1 MVLPF
6 HIVTMLDKRFHGQAE
21 VKRAI
26 GIAIAASV
34 NSTGATPRLLIC
46 GPSGTGKTS
55 MAVSMAEYFLQPV
68 VVAPITAYTQTGYV
82 GKDVSCILEDLVV
95 AAYKLAEKVEQSLPA
110 FGANPKENMAM
121 SAFGYLKM
129 FSIVPHDLLDKLVA
143 KVTAAVKKD
152 LAYYTLEYTVEKD
165 DGRQAF
171 VLKCLKT
178 VPDGFSPTAN
188 WMDVVKGIVTK
199 VLKKE
204 AKVKKG
210 ATIFDI
216 VKDSEMLPVLHAIGM
231 VFPAMLREHV
241 TANFDEYVKHLTN
254 RGVVILDEID
264 KIADN
269 GDRSNVGRV
278 GVQRDLL
285 SLLDATGKSTY
296 KCSDI
301 KKSFSALFKDETN
314 SAAGSSLP
322 RLTSDFVIYHS
333 KVCFIAAGAFV
344 EERLDGIMDELRGRF
359 HFITRTYDFDKAA
372 MRAIVE
378 KDIEVFNKTANAAGL
393 ELVLD
398 DEAKDSVAEEAVAL
412 NSNRST
418 GARRITNI
426 LSALL
431 LLNAHENGSTRVKI
445 FNVGANEV
453 RMAVKEIKRSTYWQE
468 KGQIGFSA

>member
-6 HIVTMLDKRFHGQAE
+6 HIVTRLDDAFHGQAE

-26 GIAIAASV
+26 GIAIAAGI
-34 NSTGATPRLLIC
+34 NNTGVTPRLLIC

-55 MAVSMAEYFLQPV
+55 MVVSMAGDFLQPV

-82 GKDVSCILEDLVV
+82 GKDVVSILGDLVV
-95 AAYKLAEKVEQSLPA
+95 EAYKLLERVERSLPEV
-110 FGANPKENMAM
+110 GNTKENMAM
-121 SAFGYLKM
+121 SALGYLRM
-129 FSIVPHDLLDKLVA
+129 FSIIPHDLLDEFVA
-143 KVTAAVKKD
+143 KLTTTVNKD
-152 LAYYTLEYTVEKD
+152 LAYYTSEYSVKKD
-165 DGRQAF
+165 GGRQSI
-171 VLKCLKT
+171 VLECLKN
-178 VPDGFSPTAN
+178 VVDGYSPTAN
-188 WMDVVKGIVTK
+188 WMEVIKSIVAK

-210 ATIFDI
+210 VAIFDI
-216 VKDSEMLPVLHAIGM
+216 VKESEMLPALYAIGM
-231 VFPAMLREHV
+231 VFPVMLREHI
-241 TANFDEYVKHLTN
+241 TANFNEYVKHLTN

-285 SLLDATGKSTY
+285 TLLDTTGKSTY

-301 KKSFSALFKDETN
+301 KRSFSALFKDGTN
-314 SAAGSSLP
+314 SGGGQSLP
-322 RLTSDFVIYHS
+322 RLTTDFVIYHS

-359 HFITRTYDFDKAA
+359 HFITRTYDFDKVA

-378 KDIEVFNKTANAAGL
+378 KDIAVFNKTANAAGL
-393 ELVLD
+393 ELVLN
-398 DEAKDSVAEEAVAL
+398 DEAKDVVAEEAVAL

-418 GARRITNI
+418 GARRITSI

-431 LLNAHENGSTRVKI
+431 LLKAHENGSTKVKI
-445 FNVGANEV
+445 FRVGANEV
-453 RMAVKEIKRSTYWQE
+453 RMAVNEIKRSTYWQE

>member
-1 MVLPF
+1 MILPS
-6 HIVTMLDKRFHGQAE
+6 HIVTRLDHDFHGQAE

-26 GIAIAASV
+26 GIAIAAGI
-34 NSTGATPRLLIC
+34 NGTGVTPRLLIC

-55 MAVSMAEYFLQPV
+55 MVVSVAGDFLQPV

-82 GKDVSCILEDLVV
+82 GKDVSSILEDLVV
-95 AAYKLAEKVEQSLPA
+95 AAYKLVESVEQSLPVVGKMD
-110 FGANPKENMAM
+110 GAAM
-121 SAFGYLKM
+121 SAIGYLKM
-129 FSIVPHDLLDKLVA
+129 FSIIPHDLLDKFVS
-143 KVTAAVKKD
+143 KVTASVKKD
-152 LAYYTLEYTVEKD
+152 LAHYTLGYNAEKD
-165 DGRQAF
+165 AGRQVL
-171 VLKCLKT
+171 VLKCLKM
-178 VPDGFSPTAN
+178 VPDGYSPTAN
-188 WMDVVKGIVTK
+188 WVEVIKGVLTK

-210 ATIFDI
+210 TSIFDV
-216 VKDSEMLPVLHAIGM
+216 VKDSEMLPTLHAIGM
-231 VFPAMLREHV
+231 VFPVMLREHI
-241 TANFDEYVKHLTN
+241 TANFDEYVKHFTN

-285 SLLDATGKSTY
+285 TLLDATGKSTY
-296 KCSDI
+296 KCADI
-301 KKSFSALFKDETN
+301 KKAFSSLFKDPSSN
-314 SAAGSSLP
+314 DSGPSLP

-359 HFITRTYDFDKAA
+359 HFITRTYDFDKTA

-398 DEAKDSVAEEAVAL
+398 DDAKDAVAEEAVAL

-431 LLNAHENGSTRVKI
+431 LLKAHENHTTRVMI
-445 FNVGANEV
+445 FNVGVNEV
-453 RMAVKEIKRSTYWQE
+453 RMAVNEIKRSTYWQE